1 MLTVGLATSEKWPSL
16 SPDDAPLFADLRSLG
31 VDARAVVWS
40 DPAADWSK
48 FDLVVIR
55 SCWDY
60 HLRADEF
67 RRWIGS
73 LRRPLFNPPDIV
85 RWNMHKSYLVDLQE
99 KRVRI
104 PRTQILREA
113 GTIDFEGSII
123 VKPAVSASAYE
134 THRFG
139 RARDAVR
146 TITRLI
152 RNGDVVVQE
161 FVPEIV
167 ADGEWSLVFIDREF
181 SHAVRKAPGSGDFR
195 VQVEL
200 GGSADPAAAPAELV
214 DEARA
219 ILAKVEGDLLYA
231 RVDLVAR
238 IQGVMLMELE
248 LIEPHLFLAS
258 APGSARR
265 FAEAIVRRAKATSG
279 T

>member
-16 SPDDAPLFADLRSLG
+16 APDDAPLFSDLRALG
-31 VDARAVVWS
+31 IDARAVVWS
-40 DPAADWSK
+40 DPAADWTQ
-48 FDLVVIR
+48 FDVVVIR

-67 RRWIGS
+67 RRWVNS

-99 KRVRI
+99 RRVRI

-152 RNGDVVVQE
+152 RIGDV
-161 FVPEIV
+161 
-167 ADGEWSLVFIDREF
+167 
-181 SHAVRKAPGSGDFR
+181 
-195 VQVEL
+195 
-200 GGSADPAAAPAELV
+200 
-214 DEARA
+214 
-219 ILAKVEGDLLYA
+219 
-231 RVDLVAR
+231 
-238 IQGVMLMELE
+238 
-248 LIEPHLFLAS
+248 
-258 APGSARR
+258 
-265 FAEAIVRRAKATSG
+265 
-279 T
+279 